1 MQAWFDEACY
11 EKNECNMKIY
21 DEKLYEAKRQCSSL
35 IRTGD
40 QRKAIDQ
47 SKCATATASGPV
59 DSGSGATDAPTG
71 GLGPRMAYVVV
82 LCSNQHISG
91 STAGNSTVHSPDHAN
106 EEGYTREQVAFLI
119 VAMDAIIMAIFLI
132 IIWLSEFLIQLE
144 VNRHNNQLPECK

>member
-1 MQAWFDEACY
+1 
-11 EKNECNMKIY
+11 MKIY
-21 DEKLYEAKRQCSSL
+21 DEQLYAGRQCRSL

-40 QRKAIDQ
+40 QRQAIDQ
-47 SKCATATASGPV
+47 SKCATATTLGPAGILSGV
-59 DSGSGATDAPTG
+59 TEALAG
-71 GLGPRMAYVVV
+71 GLASRMAYVVV

-91 STAGNSTVHSPDHAN
+91 SKVSNSTAHSPDHAN

-119 VAMDAIIMAIFLI
+119 VEMDAIIMAIFLI